1 VTTSDEN
8 GGHREEWFRRKEGG
22 RARGQK
28 VVRGVPPDL
37 ANSIDENGSLVTVP
51 PADWII
57 CFVPGLQA
65 QWWHRFVPSKH
76 KHVFAMRPTSSGSWI
91 LVEPWWTRLMVTVL
105 PPADAVRYL
114 RWGAMGNILRVRE
127 NVPGRASQLRGW
139 FNCAVLTAFI
149 LGRRTWTWT
158 PHGLFR
164 RLLKEDGTRS
174 EEVQDLLVEQFSR
187 VVKQHSS
194 SALAIGADQTSMSF
208 EELLTIIARNM
219 IEAMLTPSLLEI
231 YYTAVLEADR
241 YPDATRIFARE
252 GPERAIAVLTRMF
265 KKAADD
271 GDIELHDCE
280 AAAHRFLAMLH
291 GDMRLQGL
299 LQIGRLPTPSQMDLR
314 ARATVKTFL
323 NGVRARRVP
332 HVREQQS
339 LSVRRV
345 GE

>member
-1 VTTSDEN
+1 MREEVFVMPKDEN
-8 GGHREEWFRRKEGG
+8 SGHREEWLRRKERDG
-22 RARGQK
+22 AVNQK
-28 VVRGVPPDL
+28 VVPGVPPDL

-65 QWWHRFVPSKH
+65 QWWHRFVLSKH

-127 NVPGRASQLRGW
+127 KVPGRASQLRGW

-164 RLLKEDGTRS
+164 RLMKEEGTRS
-174 EEVQDLLVEQFSR
+174 EEVQGLLVEQFSR
-187 VVKQHSS
+187 VVKQRSDD
-194 SALAIGADQTSMSF
+194 ALAISIDQTSMSF

-219 IEAMLTPSLLEI
+219 IEAMLTPSILEI

-241 YPDATRIFARE
+241 YPDATRVYSRE
-252 GPERAIAVLTRMF
+252 GPEQAVAVLTRMF
-265 KKAADD
+265 RKASED
-271 GDIELHDCE
+271 GDITLADCE
-280 AAAHRFLAMLH
+280 AGAHRFVAMLH
-291 GDMRLQGL
+291 GDIRLQAL
-299 LQIGRLPTPSQMDLR
+299 LQVGKLPTPAEMDIR
-314 ARATVKTFL
+314 ARATVSTFL
-323 NGVRARRVP
+323 NGVATRDRRNASCGG
-332 HVREQQS
+332 REQ
-339 LSVRRV
+339 
-345 GE
+345 